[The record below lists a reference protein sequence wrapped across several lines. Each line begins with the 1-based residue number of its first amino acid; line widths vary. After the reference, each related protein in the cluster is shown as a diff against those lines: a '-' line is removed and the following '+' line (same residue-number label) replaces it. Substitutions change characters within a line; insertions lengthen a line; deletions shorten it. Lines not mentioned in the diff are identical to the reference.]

1 MHYHH
6 YEHFYLWQGISLSVT
21 DGLQMA
27 QAKPG
32 LQSAAGVNHIPLAG
46 CGLRRISCFATWLQC
61 RGLHYLC
68 QCQLPSL
75 QWLMTGWRYGGWR
88 QPRVASAVG
97 MSSSWKQVQKKQQQ
111 KTAVEKECFF
121 TFCTVKLNMLK
132 RLHNGINYCCWATS
146 S

>member
-1 MHYHH
+1 VHYHQ

-32 LQSAAGVNHIPLAG
+32 LQSAAAVTHIPLAG

-97 MSSSWKQVQKKQQQ
+97 MSYYVIYSSQFVMASFVYGRFVLFR
-111 KTAVEKECFF
+111 TAFPSTLYV
-121 TFCTVKLNMLK
+121 VP
-132 RLHNGINYCCWATS
+132 
-146 S
+146 